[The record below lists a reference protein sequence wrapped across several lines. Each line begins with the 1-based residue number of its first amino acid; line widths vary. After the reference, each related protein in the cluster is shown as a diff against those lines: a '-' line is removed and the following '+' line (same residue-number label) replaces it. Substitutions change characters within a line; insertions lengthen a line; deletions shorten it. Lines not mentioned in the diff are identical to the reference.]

1 MRKKCAKIKTTKEET
16 ATAAY
21 PIIVH
26 SFMKSRSL
34 LGIVGGSF
42 LSENTV

>member
-42 LSENTV
+42 FGPKII